1 MSLIKTHLHKIE
13 NAYPI
18 ELTLTLN
25 DVEYLIGLLEETD
38 DQRENMLADEIRT
51 QTYAQ
56 IQSLS
61 LVALSDERT
70 SDQLILM

>member
-51 QTYAQ
+51 QTYA
-56 IQSLS
+56 
-61 LVALSDERT
+61 
-70 SDQLILM
+70 